1 MPKLTP
7 EKLDALSKQLRKPK
21 KNLIKV
27 GMSTCGIAA
36 GAAKAMDILKKEI
49 KERNLDIEVEQCGC
63 AGMCYAEPLVEVA
76 VEGMPTVTYGKVDAE
91 TARDI
96 VDKHICGKRLLN
108 DHIYNAKRD

>member
-1 MPKLTP
+1 MPKLNP
-7 EKLDALSKQLRKPK
+7 EKLDELSKKLQGTK

-36 GAAKAMDILKKEI
+36 GAGKAMDILKKEV
-49 KERNLDIEVEQCGC
+49 KNRKLDIEVEQCGC

-96 VDKHICGKRLLN
+96 IEKHICGKRLLN